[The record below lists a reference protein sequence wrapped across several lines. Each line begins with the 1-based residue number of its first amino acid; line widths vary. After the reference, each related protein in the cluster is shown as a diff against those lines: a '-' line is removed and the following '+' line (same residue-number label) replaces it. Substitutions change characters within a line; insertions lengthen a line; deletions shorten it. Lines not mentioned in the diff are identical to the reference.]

1 MNPVLSTVSV
11 FRMIRHCCQHE
22 PYGLVLSSVRS
33 CLMSRAK
40 SEKWKSA
47 RDNFRSRFHLYVY
60 GINRDLG
67 EYFPEH
73 PPREAQ
79 AREVVSEIGMLRQS
93 TLGADEATALVIT
106 DTQQAGLQP
115 PKYAFA
121 PRKKSRHPCRSCT
134 SSFDISV
141 EQQLSSERERQ
152 TNPTRK
158 DKQNAIHG
166 HRQSLERLR

>member
-1 MNPVLSTVSV
+1 MDDLL
-11 FRMIRHCCQHE
+11 C
-22 PYGLVLSSVRS
+22 
-33 CLMSRAK
+33 
-40 SEKWKSA
+40 
-47 RDNFRSRFHLYVY
+47 
-60 GINRDLG
+60 RDLG

-121 PRKKSRHPCRSCT
+121 SRKKKSSPMSILHLLIRHIGRA
-134 SSFDISV
+134 
-141 EQQLSSERERQ
+141 
-152 TNPTRK
+152 
-158 DKQNAIHG
+158 AIK
-166 HRQSLERLR
+166 L